1 MQASLRKLLVLA
13 LVPQVLRA
21 LRCAHLPPGPFVRLP
36 GFVPLQPSMQR
47 MIEFLLRGWLLHAHC
62 GCPQTVVEKPLE
74 LRQ

>member
-1 MQASLRKLLVLA
+1 MQPSLLRLHSLEMG
-13 LVPQVLRA
+13 PQVLRA
-21 LRCAHLPPGPFVRLP
+21 LQCAHLPPGPFVRLP

-47 MIEFLLRGWLLHAHC
+47 MIGSLLRGWLLHAHC